1 MKSLGN
7 ILAGMVV
14 GMLVVVSGCNATGNA
29 FARSL
34 VSTAAHQ
41 AVVSGVQNEIEGPR
55 GTTVNVVQGQ
65 GSNSTAQSR
74 YYDGKL
80 PDGSHFKGEVFNNQA
95 HGLGLWA
102 CSNGVFVGEYRSGSA
117 YKGTFTDKD
126 GTIIIGVFTGETKS
140 GTIVYPDGRKYE
152 GEWSGDVRWNP
163 AVWVCERPHGIGKMT
178 HPDGKIEEGIWRNGK
193 FLGKLVK

>member
-65 GSNSTAQSR
+65 GSKSR
-74 YYDGKL
+74 TSLFIGGHSEICNCTRGGREEFMKRFDSDGN
-80 PDGSHFKGEVFNNQA
+80 GEISESEREAIREHF
-95 HGLGLWA
+95 
-102 CSNGVFVGEYRSGSA
+102 
-117 YKGTFTDKD
+117 
-126 GTIIIGVFTGETKS
+126 
-140 GTIVYPDGRKYE
+140 
-152 GEWSGDVRWNP
+152 
-163 AVWVCERPHGIGKMT
+163 
-178 HPDGKIEEGIWRNGK
+178 RNG
-193 FLGKLVK
+193 GGRPN